1 MTVPAEST
9 PALIERMIRIE
20 TKLDVFNT
28 SGQDHEARIRALEQ
42 DNIPGGHGDHESR
55 IRRLERSVWLAA
67 GAAAAGGGIVG
78 QLITPLLGR

>member
-1 MTVPAEST
+1 MTLSPEQT

-20 TKLDVFNT
+20 TKLDVFNQN
-28 SGQDHEARIRALEQ
+28 GADHESRIRALET
-42 DNIPGGHGDHESR
+42 DNTPGGHQDHESR

-78 QLITPLLGR
+78 QLITPLLGG

>member
-1 MTVPAEST
+1 MTLPAEQT

-20 TKLDVFNT
+20 TKLDVFNQNGADHESRIRVLET
-28 SGQDHEARIRALEQ
+28 DNTPGGHQDHE
-42 DNIPGGHGDHESR
+42 GR

-78 QLITPLLGR
+78 QIIAPLIK